1 MQARR
6 EKKKATTLYLVLI
19 ALFSAL
25 VFVVTFLLPVPIG
38 VVGYVNFGDAMIFI
52 SSVILG
58 PVGGAAA
65 GAIGSMTA
73 DLLLGYAHY
82 APFTFVIKG
91 IEGLLCGLLYCYLF
105 KRKNRWFN
113 RIVSMLIAGAWAT
126 LGYFIADTI
135 LYGVYVG
142 FANSLF
148 MLLQVGLSMLIALI
162 VLPHIPDI
170 YDGFREKLFKKDATV
185 TVKAVEVEKSDDEK

>member
-1 MQARR
+1 MQVGRN
-6 EKKKATTLYLVLI
+6 KKKATTLYLVLI

-25 VFVVTFLLPVPIG
+25 VFIVTFLLPVPIG

-52 SSVILG
+52 SAVLLG
-58 PVGGAAA
+58 PIGGAAA
-65 GAIGSMTA
+65 GGIGSMTA

-105 KRKNRWFN
+105 KKKNRWFN
-113 RIVSMLIAGAWAT
+113 RIFSMLIASAWAT

-135 LYGVYVG
+135 LYGV
-142 FANSLF
+142 AAAAMNSLF
-148 MLLQVGLSMLIALI
+148 MLIQVFGSMVIAII
-162 VLPHIPDI
+162 VLPRIPDI
-170 YDGFREKLFKKDATV
+170 YDGFRSKLFTKDETI
-185 TVKAVEVEKSDDEK
+185 TVKVEELDKSEDEK